1 MSDVASIAG
10 LPPGIYGSESGLGK
24 SELHAN
30 GKISLAGTPYLAG
43 ASLFLDTGIPNA
55 VRFTDASL
63 SDAIE
68 MTSINP
74 ARLLGIEDRV
84 GSVEVGKEASL
95 SLFRWEEGQEEL
107 DVVATVVRGKV
118 VYQVA

>member
-1 MSDVASIAG
+1 M
-10 LPPGIYGSESGLGK
+10 
-24 SELHAN
+24 HAN

-43 ASLFLDTGIPNA
+43 ASLFLDSGIPNT
-55 VRFTDASL
+55 VQFTDASL

-95 SLFRWEEGQEEL
+95 SLFRWEEGQEKL
-107 DVVATVVRGKV
+107 DVVATVVRGQV
-118 VYQVA
+118 VYQAA

>member
-1 MSDVASIAG
+1 M
-10 LPPGIYGSESGLGK
+10 L
-24 SELHAN
+24 
-30 GKISLAGTPYLAG
+30 
-43 ASLFLDTGIPNA
+43 

-95 SLFRWEEGQEEL
+95 SLFRWEEEQEKL
-107 DVVATVVRGKV
+107 DVVATVVRGRI
-118 VYQVA
+118 VYQAG